1 MSKLNEVVEGYIFRT
16 ESLIE
21 GANESQL
28 NPDGTFIQLRLLAT
42 KRKA

>member
-1 MSKLNEVVEGYIFRT
+1 MSKLNEVVEGYIFT